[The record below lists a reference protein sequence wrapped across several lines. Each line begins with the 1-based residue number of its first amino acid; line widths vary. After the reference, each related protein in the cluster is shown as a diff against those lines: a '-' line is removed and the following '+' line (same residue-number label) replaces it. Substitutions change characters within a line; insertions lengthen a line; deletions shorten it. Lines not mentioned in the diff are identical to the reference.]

1 MSGRKGLTLAIDT
14 VIAEATSR
22 AKAVVMEK
30 NPTLQHSDE
39 VAQQVGIG
47 ALRFAM
53 LKSEAKKIIDFRWEQ
68 ALSLHGDSAPYLQY
82 AHARASSILRAA
94 AAEGLSEAGADF
106 SQVGELET
114 KLAQVV
120 ARLPEV
126 ITTAARELAPHQVAQ
141 YGLELATAW
150 NSYYN
155 HKDLQGRPDT
165 PVLRAA
171 PGLREARLA
180 LVRRVKETLA
190 TALALLGVAA
200 PEEM

>member
-30 NPTLQHSDE
+30 NPTLKHSDE

-68 ALSLHGDSAPYLQY
+68 ALSLQGDSAPYLQY
-82 AHARASSILRAA
+82 AQARASSILR

-126 ITTAARELAPHQVAQ
+126 IATAARELAPHQVAQ

-155 HKDLQGRPDT
+155 HKDSQGRPDT

>member
-1 MSGRKGLTLAIDT
+1 M
-14 VIAEATSR
+14 EFHSR
-22 AKAVVMEK
+22 STIPLLGFYV
-30 NPTLQHSDE
+30 NLQ
-39 VAQQVGIG
+39 VANDV
-47 ALRFAM
+47 
-53 LKSEAKKIIDFRWEQ
+53 IDFRWEQ
-68 ALSLHGDSAPYLQY
+68 ALNLQGDSAPYLQY
-82 AHARASSILRAA
+82 AHARAGSILRAA
-94 AAEGLSEAGADF
+94 AAEGLNEARADF

-126 ITTAARELAPHQVAQ
+126 IATAARELAPHQVAQ

-155 HKDLQGRPDT
+155 HKDHQGRPDT

-180 LVRRVKETLA
+180 LVGRVKETLA
-190 TALALLGVAA
+190 TALGLLGIAA